1 MTGNHPDTYINLPL
15 RAAISFNM
23 IINIDVLVR
32 ELYIL
37 YILTEII
44 KTLKYLYLQVFRII
58 IGVKICSY
66 RGKTM

>member
-23 IINIDVLVR
+23 ITNIDVLVR

>member
-58 IGVKICSY
+58 IGVKVCSY